1 MKTIDSST
9 MGNTAVDS
17 KLVGFH
23 ECKYVT
29 SDNKGDLFNRMYIDI
44 MKALCSA
51 GYIDSK
57 SDYPHLMKI
66 KNNSMTIDEVIFNL
80 NNHLR
85 ENNTSKK
92 CNKLVEL
99 IKSEGSLW
107 ANYNYDLKGF
117 HDHFYLNDLEITAC
131 SGNPFYEQQNEVLNL
146 VGLYDELVLNK
157 YKGKKNVKLINDPGT
172 MKDFCCEI
180 NRAYC
185 SMKDSTSRALEN
197 AFNQFS
203 KDSRVESFI
212 SIRKNNKI
220 FYQLVKKE
228 TDSVEEPQDS
238 SFTDDNI
245 QYLNSSLPTPVLLP
259 TAVTSMQVTPPNP
272 FDEDDPPELVQLK
285 AMYSALVEAPYKK
298 QYSKTTKKLKLEN
311 EKIGSIDEFCR
322 ALNEI
327 KNSTNGTLSSTRYK
341 LLVKFVENEMVAK
354 IIVRMEGV
362 PNDFYIKPTEALC
375 RNGELLES
383 VLNKYINAETPTLRT
398 GHVEKITEDL
408 KNKTLRDNILIEL
421 EPNDHIRVINFPND
435 NDKIALVL
443 SKLLEGHKVY
453 GTFNEKIA
461 EYLKVS
467 GLGAYMQLQPLPD
480 KKLYVM
486 LNNDTPD
493 SVNDKIDKLSE
504 LMAFM
509 SKHVKNISTVLDNFP
524 TRPAKDAG
532 LKQLQQ
538 HYYEK
543 MLSFKTPL
551 STEAGQR
558 GSSISTWIQ
567 DKWAKLND
575 KANSETYF
583 GAEKD
588 APIETIEKLRQAFN
602 SYLRHE
608 NHEKSALNSPEYK
621 IIDQGLDR
629 IQKQAQTLEDLI
641 TKNIIAKDMTDNLT
655 LALRYS
661 MASECVE
668 LKQQSKSINF
678 NHFISKAKV
687 VIPIATVASLIFL
700 AAFPP
705 AAPIAAA
712 VLFSAA
718 LIYLFTKF
726 KPKLETSAASK
737 QLSSA
742 MTGLVYQLPFQ
753 LVSHDVSWGKLGKFA
768 WARLYRQSKLG
779 GLGQRHLS
787 QIYLNR

>member
-1 MKTIDSST
+1 
-9 MGNTAVDS
+9 
-17 KLVGFH
+17 
-23 ECKYVT
+23 
-29 SDNKGDLFNRMYIDI
+29 
-44 MKALCSA
+44 
-51 GYIDSK
+51 
-57 SDYPHLMKI
+57 
-66 KNNSMTIDEVIFNL
+66 
-80 NNHLR
+80 
-85 ENNTSKK
+85 
-92 CNKLVEL
+92 
-99 IKSEGSLW
+99 
-107 ANYNYDLKGF
+107 
-117 HDHFYLNDLEITAC
+117 
-131 SGNPFYEQQNEVLNL
+131 
-146 VGLYDELVLNK
+146 
-157 YKGKKNVKLINDPGT
+157 
-172 MKDFCCEI
+172 
-180 NRAYC
+180 
-185 SMKDSTSRALEN
+185 
-197 AFNQFS
+197 
-203 KDSRVESFI
+203 SRVESFI
-212 SIRKNNKI
+212 SIRKNYKI

-753 LVSHDVSWGKLGKFA
+753 LVSHDVSWGEA
-768 WARLYRQSKLG
+768 WKVRMGPIIQAIKTWWSG
-779 GLGQRHLS
+779 SEAPEPNLS
-787 QIYLNR
+787 ESLNPSPE